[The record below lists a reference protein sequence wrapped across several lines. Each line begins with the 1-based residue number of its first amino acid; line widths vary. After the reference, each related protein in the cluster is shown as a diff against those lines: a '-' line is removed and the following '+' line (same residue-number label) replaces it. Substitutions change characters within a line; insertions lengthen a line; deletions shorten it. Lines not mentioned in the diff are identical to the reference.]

1 MLLSI
6 RKYSHHKFVLQ
17 SYFHSVHL
25 FSQCALFSKCAS
37 YFIHS
42 VHPPPNPCL
51 SARRRGGWGRLSLL
65 PNFQK
70 GELGRTSIFRVVDL
84 KGELPKNGVWTVW
97 SLKIQAR
104 REGGYHSHNT
114 GYSKINLLQLSESHI
129 ESLEI
134 STWKQHDQNNLF
146 QVIQQNIFQWDR
158 KFRMNTWWKSPHI
171 GESVHL
177 AGPAHLIWTVSNS
190 KFQ

>member
-1 MLLSI
+1 M
-6 RKYSHHKFVLQ
+6 
-17 SYFHSVHL
+17 
-25 FSQCALFSKCAS
+25 
-37 YFIHS
+37 
-42 VHPPPNPCL
+42 HPPPNPCL
-51 SARRRGGWGRLSLL
+51 SARRRGGWGRLCLL

-84 KGELPKNGVWTVW
+84 KGELPKKRAWTVW

-104 REGGYHSHNT
+104 REGGGGYIHNNW
-114 GYSKINLLQLSESHI
+114 YSKINLLQPSESHI
-129 ESLEI
+129 ESLET

-158 KFRMNTWWKSPHI
+158 KFHMNTRWKSPHI
-171 GESVHL
+171 CESVHL

-190 KFQ
+190 KFEKRRKDMTLKVMLFALTKKQVAVS